1 MCTILLGNLT
11 IADLENDLGIKFNE
25 EDRRYLESTRQ
36 EDVSKKLANDAWH
49 FFDIPRRL
57 VLGSPKAHRKFKD
70 LLKKYEPAGSVQI
83 EIILDKDSE
92 PKSFYQMTTESGY
105 PRFLFSVSKYLPIDA
120 YNSYSYYQLV
130 KENKKTL
137 VYRRIRSKKFESEVL
152 EIDAFILHETL
163 VPAEDDF
170 GYDEI
175 KISKDVFD
183 LTNDDEVV
191 LAGYEPYSKTD
202 VRYLTR
208 WNGERHL
215 DKIHKDP
222 SSKFFKIIEEHK
234 LRIRE
239 LRKRNK

>member
-1 MCTILLGNLT
+1 MCVILIGNLT
-11 IADLENDLGIKFNE
+11 IADLEKDLGIKFNE
-25 EDRRYLESTRQ
+25 EDRQYLESTRQ
-36 EDVSKKLANDAWH
+36 EDVSKKLASDAWH

-70 LLKKYEPAGSVQI
+70 LLKKYEPSRIVEI

-130 KENKKTL
+130 KENRKTL
-137 VYRRIRSKKFESEVL
+137 VYREVRSKRFESEML
-152 EIDAFILHETL
+152 ELDAFILHETL

-170 GYDEI
+170 RYDEI
-175 KISKDVFD
+175 KISKEVFD
-183 LTNDDEVV
+183 LTNENEVV
-191 LAGYEPYSKTD
+191 LAGYETWSKD
-202 VRYLTR
+202 EVRYVSR
-208 WNGERHL
+208 WNGERHR
-215 DKIHKDP
+215 DVHQKDP
-222 SSKFFKIIEEHK
+222 SSKFFKIIEDHK
-234 LRIRE
+234 RRMRE

>member
-1 MCTILLGNLT
+1 MCNILIGNLT
-11 IADLENDLGIKFNE
+11 IEDLEKDLGIKFNE
-25 EDRRYLESTRQ
+25 EDRQYLNSTRQ
-36 EDVSKKLANDAWH
+36 EDVSKKLASDAWH

-70 LLKKYEPAGSVQI
+70 LLKKYEPTGSVQI
-83 EIILDKDSE
+83 EIMLDKDSE

-105 PRFLFSVSKYLPIDA
+105 PRFLFSVSKYLPIDS

-130 KENKKTL
+130 KENRKSL
-137 VYRRIRSKKFESEVL
+137 VYRRVRSKRFESEVL
-152 EIDAFILHETL
+152 ELDAFILHETL

-170 GYDEI
+170 GYDEV
-175 KISKDVFD
+175 KISKEVFD
-183 LTNDDEVV
+183 LTNNDEVV
-191 LAGYEPYSKTD
+191 LAGHEPYSATD

-215 DKIHKDP
+215 DKIHKD
-222 SSKFFKIIEEHK
+222 SSDKFFKIIEDHK
-234 LRIRE
+234 LRMRE